1 MPLRLLHL
9 ADIHLGVETFGRIDP
24 ATGLNTRLLD
34 FTARLDEAIDHAL
47 NTNIDLVLFAGDAY
61 RSRDPSATQQR
72 EFARRVRRLSEA
84 GVPTFLLVGNHD
96 LPAASGR
103 ANSLDIY
110 ETLGVPNVTIGRLP
124 GTHLLETKAGPLQ
137 VVALPWLRRSA
148 LLAQESYRN
157 LPANEVRK
165 AIEALAA
172 TFIAEAVEKLDL
184 TVPAVLAAHVSV
196 EGATYGSERSVL
208 VGEDIVLPRSTVAN
222 PAFTYVAL
230 GHIHKHQVLYDAP
243 LTLYPGSLER
253 VDFGEERDAK
263 GFVTVEIDG
272 KRATH
277 QFHPVGARR
286 FVTIRSRPTSALP
299 TEEIL
304 RDVERAEP
312 AGAIA
317 RLIVEAAPDV
327 DARVDYGMVRR
338 ALRDSYAVAGIRREV
353 SRPDRQQ
360 SAASGVESLSES
372 EALDL
377 YLRHK
382 DVPDE
387 RRKQLLEY
395 AQRLGTV

>member
-1 MPLRLLHL
+1 LLRLLHL

-47 NTNIDLVLFAGDAY
+47 STNVDLVLFAGDAY

-72 EFARRVRRLSEA
+72 EFAKRVRRLSEA
-84 GVPTFLLVGNHD
+84 NVPTFLLVGNHD
-96 LPAASGR
+96 LPAATGR

-110 ETLGVPNVTIGRLP
+110 ETLGVPHVTIGRLP
-124 GTHLLETKAGPLQ
+124 GIHTIQTKAGPLQ
-137 VVALPWLRRSA
+137 IVALPWLRRSA
-148 LLAQESYRN
+148 LLARDEYRN
-157 LPANEVRK
+157 ASSTDVRK

-172 TFIAEAVEKLDL
+172 DFIADAASKLDPN
-184 TVPAVLAAHVSV
+184 VPAVLAAHVSV

-222 PAFTYVAL
+222 PAFSYVAL
-230 GHIHKHQVLYDAP
+230 GHIHKHQVLYDEP

-272 KRATH
+272 KSAKHT
-277 QFHPVGARR
+277 FHPVNARR
-286 FVTIRSRPTSALP
+286 FVTIRSRPSSALP

-317 RLIVEAAPDV
+317 RLIVEAEPDV
-327 DARVDYGMVRR
+327 DARIDYGLVRR
-338 ALRDSYAVAGIRREV
+338 ALRESYAVAGIRREV
-353 SRPDRQQ
+353 ARPDRRQ
-360 SAASGVESLSES
+360 SGVSGVESLSES

-377 YLRHK
+377 YLKHK
-382 DVPDE
+382 EVPDE

-395 AQRLGTV
+395 AQRLGTT